1 MMKPNPRA
9 DQYAR
14 GRSPSES
21 VTEAMPVTGSWQPND
36 PVASRKFIDAGQL
49 ALELGGQLPEV
60 TVAFETWG
68 TLDEAG
74 TNAVLVEHAL
84 TGDAHVHGGVGPGQ
98 KTPGWWHELIGPGKP
113 LDTDRYFIVAS
124 NVLGGCQGTTGPASL
139 APDGRAWGSRFPRI
153 TVADQVEVERRLA
166 ALLGVK
172 RWAAVIGGSM
182 GGMRALEW
190 VVAHPGKVDSALLLA
205 TSAYAT
211 ADQIAT
217 QSTQITAITS
227 DPNWRGGNYHDAAPG
242 CGPHVGLGLAR
253 RIAQATYRSANEFNL
268 RFGREHQLG
277 ENPLEDGRFSVESYL
292 DHHAEKL
299 ARRFDAGSY
308 VALTDAMTTFDVGRN
323 RGGVRAALNNVTV
336 PVVVAGID
344 SDRLYPLDL
353 QFELAE
359 TIATAKPA
367 TVIESAFGHDAFLI
381 EIDAIAPL
389 ISETL
394 SQARLRASTRG

>member
-1 MMKPNPRA
+1 
-9 DQYAR
+9 
-14 GRSPSES
+14 
-21 VTEAMPVTGSWQPND
+21 
-36 PVASRKFIDAGQL
+36 
-49 ALELGGQLPEV
+49 
-60 TVAFETWG
+60 
-68 TLDEAG
+68 
-74 TNAVLVEHAL
+74 
-84 TGDAHVHGGVGPGQ
+84 
-98 KTPGWWHELIGPGKP
+98 
-113 LDTDRYFIVAS
+113 
-124 NVLGGCQGTTGPASL
+124 
-139 APDGRAWGSRFPRI
+139 
-153 TVADQVEVERRLA
+153 
-166 ALLGVK
+166 
-172 RWAAVIGGSM
+172 
-182 GGMRALEW
+182 
-190 VVAHPGKVDSALLLA
+190 LA

-277 ENPLEDGRFSVESYL
+277 EDPLEDGRFSVESYL
-292 DHHAEKL
+292 DYHADKL

-323 RGGVRAALNNVTV
+323 RGGVRAALSDVTV

-359 TIATAKPA
+359 TIATAKPV

-394 SQARLRASTRG
+394 SQAHLRSSARG